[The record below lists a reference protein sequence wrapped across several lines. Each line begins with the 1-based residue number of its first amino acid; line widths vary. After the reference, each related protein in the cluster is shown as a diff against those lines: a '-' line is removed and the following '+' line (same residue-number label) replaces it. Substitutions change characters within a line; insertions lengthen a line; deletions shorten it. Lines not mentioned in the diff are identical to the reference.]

1 MQVKEKVREV
11 ITNAIDSCQKEKSLS
26 LDTIPPLIIDIPKQ
40 KEFGDFATNIAML
53 LSPIVKLPSR
63 KVAELICSHVKRE
76 RDVVENVE
84 VAGPGF
90 INMHLCKKI
99 WYEALRGIVDEGDHY
114 GRIQIGKNMKV
125 QIEYVSANPTGP
137 LHIGHGRGAAIGD
150 ILSNLLKMAGYK
162 VFREYYIND
171 VGNQMAT
178 LGKSVYLRYLELAGK
193 RVEFPLNHYQGDYI
207 REIACEIKNEQDG
220 KYLDMPEEK
229 VVPLFTSYA
238 SDYILKG
245 IKKDL
250 EDFGVF
256 FDNWYSE
263 KQVFEE
269 GLVSQ
274 VLDELKAKKYL
285 YQKDGAWWFQATLF
299 GDEKDRV
306 IFKADGVPTYF
317 ASDIAYHKQKYDRGF
332 DLIIDIWGADHHGY
346 IPRIKAV
353 IQALGRD
360 RESLRVVLVQLVNLL
375 RDGKPVAM
383 STRSGEF
390 TTLREVIYEV
400 GKDAARYLF
409 LTRRSDSH
417 LDFDLGLAKQQNEE
431 NPVYY
436 VQYAHAR
443 ICSII
448 EFAQSR
454 GMDLQTIGEA
464 NLELL
469 SLPEELDLMKKL
481 SRFPDVIEGCV
492 TFLEPHRIT
501 IFLGELVGE
510 FHAYYNK
517 YRVITEDQKVSQSR
531 LYLVIAIRQVIK
543 NALHILGVNAPE
555 KM

>member
-1 MQVKEKVREV
+1 MRVKETVSEMVRTAV
-11 ITNAIDSCQKEKSLS
+11 TSWQKESSLC
-26 LDTIPPLIIDIPKQ
+26 LDSIPPVILEVPKL
-40 KEFGDFATNIAML
+40 KEHGDFATNIAML
-53 LSPIVKLPSR
+53 LSPLAKLPPR
-63 KVAELICSHVKRE
+63 KIAEGISAEVKKHKKVIE
-76 RDVVENVE
+76 KVE

-90 INMHLCKKI
+90 INILLGKKV
-99 WYEALRGIVDEGDHY
+99 WYDALREILQEGKDY
-114 GRIQIGKNMKV
+114 GRLDLGRNKKV

-137 LHIGHGRGAAIGD
+137 LHIGHGRGAVIGD
-150 ILSNLLKMAGYK
+150 VLANLLKLAGYQ

-171 VGNQMAT
+171 VGNQMTT
-178 LGKSVYLRYLELAGK
+178 LGRSVYLRYLELLGK
-193 RVEFPLNHYQGDYI
+193 SVDFPLNHYQGDYI
-207 REIACEIKNEQDG
+207 REIAHEIKDGQNG

-229 VVPLFTSYA
+229 AIPFFTSYA
-238 SDYILKG
+238 SDYILKV
-245 IKKDL
+245 IQKDL
-250 EDFGVF
+250 EDFGVV
-256 FDNWYSE
+256 FDYWYSE

-269 GLVSQ
+269 GLVSK
-274 VLDELKAKKYL
+274 VLDELKVREYL
-285 YQKDGAWWFQATLF
+285 YRKDGALWFQATRF

-306 IFKADGVPTYF
+306 IIKADGAPTYF

-353 IQALGRD
+353 IQALGKD
-360 RESLRVVLVQLVNLL
+360 QESFKVLLVQLVNLL

-390 TTLREVIYEV
+390 TALREVIDEV

-409 LTRRSDSH
+409 LTRRSDSQ
-417 LDFDLGLAKQQNEE
+417 LDFDLELAKRQNEE

-448 EFAQSR
+448 EFAQSK
-454 GMDLQTIGEA
+454 GMDLQADKEST
-464 NLELL
+464 LELL
-469 SLPEELDLMKKL
+469 TLPEELTLIKKL

-492 TFLEPHRIT
+492 TSLEPHRIT
-501 IFLGELVGE
+501 VYLGELVSD

-517 YRVITEDQKVSQSR
+517 YRVVIEDRELSRAR
-531 LYLVIAIRQVIK
+531 LYLVSAVRQVLQ
-543 NALHILGVNAPE
+543 NALHLLGVSAPE